1 MCNTQNRN
9 TNVRKVRVVTLWG
22 TEKCSGKSARCWPP
36 TLCPPPN
43 LVEFG
48 AFLGIT
54 MKTRALIKYL
64 DKTILKETG
73 CICPTIP
80 IHVVGTPWGLSTHI
94 HSQEQRE
101 SM

>member
-22 TEKCSGKSARCWPP
+22 LRSAVGSQQGAGRPHSAPP
-36 TLCPPPN
+36 SN